1 MLVDTS
7 IWIDHFRGSRP
18 ALVDALERGDVESHD
33 FVVGELACG
42 TLPRRDDVL
51 TLMRA
56 LPRVPPVTHAEAMA
70 LVAERRLSGRGLG
83 WIDVNLLAAVLV
95 AGTKLWTIDRRLRKI
110 AHELDVAW
118 EPALPPRR

>member
-7 IWIDHFRGSRP
+7 IWIDHFRRSQP

-56 LPRVPPVTHAEAMA
+56 LPRIAAVTHAEAMA
-70 LVAERRLSGRGLG
+70 LVAERQLWGRGLG

-95 AGTKLWTIDRRLRKI
+95 AGTRLWTIDRRLRKI

-118 EPALPPRR
+118 EPALPSRG